1 MKPAG
6 LHLLRDNADNRTP
19 GTPVGAGQASDDS
32 VLRAKARAAIEAGN
46 LPNRRPDRMWG
57 GPGAGARC
65 TICGAPVKHDELEL
79 EMEFAVDAGAGPS
92 KHHVHIRC
100 FSALE
105 FEMRNCQLAGGNST

>member
-6 LHLLRDNADNRTP
+6 LHLLEGNADNLTA
-19 GTPVGAGQASDDS
+19 GAGAAGDDS
-32 VLRAKARAAIEAGN
+32 ILRAKARQAIEAGI

-57 GPGAGARC
+57 GPGVGAQC

-79 EMEFAVDAGAGPS
+79 EMEFTLDDAPGPS

-105 FEMRNCQLAGGNST
+105 FEMRGRLGGGNLS